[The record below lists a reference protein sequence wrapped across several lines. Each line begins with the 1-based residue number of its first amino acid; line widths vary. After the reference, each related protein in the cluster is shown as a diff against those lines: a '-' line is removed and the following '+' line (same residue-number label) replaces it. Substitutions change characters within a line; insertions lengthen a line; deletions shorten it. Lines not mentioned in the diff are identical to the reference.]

1 MSQLRK
7 LSIKQRLFINGGA
20 LVIAMA
26 IMLLILFYQG
36 AQLTSLARTQ
46 QLVEQISAD
55 VLMFRRHEK
64 DFMARTELKYQQ
76 RLNDHYQL
84 MLQHTEELDA
94 LLQRHGIDQTP
105 LRTFSGYTSSYQQ
118 KFNQLV
124 ESQQRLGL
132 DAQSGLMGELRQT
145 VQQLE
150 ERLDQLGQDNLTI
163 LVLQLRRA
171 EKDFL
176 LRKDMAYAER
186 FNALFPQLLLQ
197 TGADAAS
204 KALAERY
211 NQSFTA
217 LVNAMRQMGLSE
229 TEGATGEMRAAIHS
243 TETSLKEL
251 EQQTTQAISDSVS
264 STQQLALAIFVIVLT
279 TVLILVALTS
289 RSILRPVME
298 VCQAIGLIRSNN
310 DFRMRV
316 AVAGNDE
323 MTTLAVDFN
332 AMLGDFQDLIKTV
345 NQALEMLDTA
355 TNELARSTAD
365 TSRGMQ
371 QQQNETDMVATAVT
385 EMGATINEIAGNTEM
400 TAAKA
405 EATNQNAQSGR
416 GEVQQTVHR
425 LTQELIPRLRG

>member
-118 KFNQLV
+118 KFNQLD

-150 ERLDQLGQDNLTI
+150 EWLDQLGQDNLTI

-217 LVNAMRQMGLSE
+217 LVNAMR
-229 TEGATGEMRAAIHS
+229 
-243 TETSLKEL
+243 
-251 EQQTTQAISDSVS
+251 
-264 STQQLALAIFVIVLT
+264 
-279 TVLILVALTS
+279 
-289 RSILRPVME
+289 
-298 VCQAIGLIRSNN
+298 
-310 DFRMRV
+310 
-316 AVAGNDE
+316 
-323 MTTLAVDFN
+323 
-332 AMLGDFQDLIKTV
+332 
-345 NQALEMLDTA
+345 
-355 TNELARSTAD
+355 
-365 TSRGMQ
+365 
-371 QQQNETDMVATAVT
+371 
-385 EMGATINEIAGNTEM
+385 
-400 TAAKA
+400 
-405 EATNQNAQSGR
+405 
-416 GEVQQTVHR
+416 
-425 LTQELIPRLRG
+425 